1 MLLLADITKVQDAVI
16 DTDWPA
22 LKVRFN
28 TYLAL
33 TNYDSNSK
41 KLGGYQIFETPY
53 PPVSDHK
60 KLRSIAHQIPKIAI
74 PNEQGTTTIFR

>member
-28 TYLAL
+28 TYLDL
-33 TNYDSNSK
+33 TNYDSNGK
-41 KLGGYQIFETPY
+41 KNRRL
-53 PPVSDHK
+53 SD
-60 KLRSIAHQIPKIAI
+60 
-74 PNEQGTTTIFR
+74 F